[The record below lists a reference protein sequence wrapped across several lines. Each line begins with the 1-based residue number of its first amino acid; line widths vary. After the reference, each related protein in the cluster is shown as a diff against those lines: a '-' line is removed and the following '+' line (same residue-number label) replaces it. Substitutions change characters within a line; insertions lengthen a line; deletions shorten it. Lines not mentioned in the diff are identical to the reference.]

1 MSEKGLER
9 ALYVARQ
16 FGMEAVA
23 NGDSFSSRDRHDIAL
38 YYGVESWTDI
48 PTNERDQLLDAF
60 REGEHAER
68 KARDTIT

>member
-23 NGDSFSSRDRHDIAL
+23 NGDSFSANDRYDIAL
-38 YYGVESWTDI
+38 YYGVEGWLDI
-48 PTNERDQLLDAF
+48 PIEERNQLLDAF
-60 REGEHAER
+60 RESEHIER
-68 KARDTIT
+68 KARGTIT